1 VLDVFTEEPLSEES
15 PLYGTPNLI
24 LTPHT
29 SWSSD
34 QVVERSVRL
43 FVENLR
49 RFAAGEPLENVVDLE
64 AGY

>member
-1 VLDVFTEEPLSEES
+1 VLDVFTEEPLPGDS

-34 QVVERSVRL
+34 QVVDRSVGL
-43 FVENLR
+43 FIENLR
-49 RFAAGEPLENVVDLE
+49 RFAAGEPLQNVVDLE